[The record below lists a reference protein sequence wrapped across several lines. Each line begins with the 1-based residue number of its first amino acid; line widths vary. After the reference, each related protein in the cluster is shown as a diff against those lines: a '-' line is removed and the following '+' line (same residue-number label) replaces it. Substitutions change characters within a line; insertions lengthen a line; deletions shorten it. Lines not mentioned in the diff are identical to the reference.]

1 MEKGLVGYMYLQ
13 PDRLSLR
20 IVDNDRHQLITQADS
35 GSLHVGTN
43 RIGNYPENIDTIESN
58 LLGFKRIMK
67 DYAVT
72 NYRLFGSLIDMNS
85 MTGEYVASQIKVR
98 TGLHID
104 WINKNQ
110 RLAGL
115 LSAINNNVKQSL
127 HKPLTGYVLCLGL
140 SISDLAYFKD
150 GNYVT
155 SYEIDLGKARLSQL
169 ADNLRQTTVTPSEI
183 ITDYI
188 SSKLEYLVPEL
199 GHGEAST
206 LYVQG
211 LSRLKTSQSKLDQ
224 VVEYDQN
231 DFMHRYHHLLD
242 SSLQEQAAEYQA
254 DEQSVQWVLP
264 GYLILR
270 QTMRLLNTNQLYL
283 TGVDE
288 INGLDEIVHDPEQ
301 LTRMVKTEA
310 DNLAV
315 RYGADSDHKRFVT
328 KVALQLFDALKP
340 IHRLDDHYRLLL
352 EIACK
357 VDDIGNFINPQGHYR
372 HSAYILEAR
381 PLIGLSDRE
390 NQVVA
395 EVSRYHSAE
404 TPEVDQPHYMQLDSA
419 IQLQVAQ
426 LAAILRVADSLD
438 DSRLQKIIHVR
449 LKLVGNDLQIR
460 VITTDDLVLEGWAF
474 QRKNRLF
481 TEVYGLHPQLIVEGE
496 K

>member
-1 MEKGLVGYMYLQ
+1 
-13 PDRLSLR
+13 
-20 IVDNDRHQLITQADS
+20 
-35 GSLHVGTN
+35 
-43 RIGNYPENIDTIESN
+43 
-58 LLGFKRIMK
+58 
-67 DYAVT
+67 
-72 NYRLFGSLIDMNS
+72 
-85 MTGEYVASQIKVR
+85 
-98 TGLHID
+98 
-104 WINKNQ
+104 
-110 RLAGL
+110 
-115 LSAINNNVKQSL
+115 
-127 HKPLTGYVLCLGL
+127 
-140 SISDLAYFKD
+140 
-150 GNYVT
+150 
-155 SYEIDLGKARLSQL
+155 
-169 ADNLRQTTVTPSEI
+169 
-183 ITDYI
+183 
-188 SSKLEYLVPEL
+188 
-199 GHGEAST
+199 
-206 LYVQG
+206 
-211 LSRLKTSQSKLDQ
+211 
-224 VVEYDQN
+224 
-231 DFMHRYHHLLD
+231 
-242 SSLQEQAAEYQA
+242 
-254 DEQSVQWVLP
+254 
-264 GYLILR
+264 
-270 QTMRLLNTNQLYL
+270 MRLLNTNQLYL